1 MAAEPFQLPKLPF
14 EPEALAPV
22 ISSQTL
28 SFHHGKHHKAYIDKT
43 NELVK
48 GKPYAEMS
56 LEEIVRRTFGDD
68 GQKSLYQNAGQAWNH
83 DFYWKSL
90 SAGLQKPSNRV
101 RDLLEWSFGGFD
113 LFKKDC
119 VEAAVSQFGSGWVW
133 LVMTRDRKL
142 KLTKTANAD
151 SPLTIPGET
160 PLLVMDVWEHAYY
173 LDYQN
178 RRNDHIA
185 AVVDKLLNWEFV
197 EKNFFEASSRSPDR
211 SIASASMH

>member
-1 MAAEPFQLPKLPF
+1 MAQPFALPPLPF
-14 EPEALAPV
+14 SQDALAPV
-22 ISSQTL
+22 ISSNTVG
-28 SFHHGKHHKAYIDKT
+28 FHYGKHHKGYVDKT

-48 GKPYAEMS
+48 GKPFADMK
-56 LEEIVRRTFGDD
+56 LEEIVLRTAGDENNR
-68 GQKSLYQNAGQAWNH
+68 SLYQNAGQAWNH

-90 SAGLQKPSNRV
+90 SAGTMKPSARM
-101 RDLLEWSFGGFD
+101 RDMLEWSFGGFD

-119 VEAAVSQFGSGWVW
+119 VESAVSQFGSGWVW

-185 AVVDKLLNWEFV
+185 AVVDKLLNWDFA
-197 EKNFFEASSRSPDR
+197 EKNFFEAAGKDQDR
-211 SIASASMH
+211 SISQASMH